1 MALQKTLERA
11 IPPAMTRYCR
21 VAAFERHALTIVCD
35 NGAVAAKLRQ
45 LSTEIAAQFQARGH
59 EVTVI
64 QVQVQVNLPQPR
76 ATHRPHPLSQTG
88 QQQLAQ
94 FAASLPDSPLRNAL
108 ERLRKKG

>member
-1 MALQKTLERA
+1 MALQKVLEQA

-21 VAAFERHALTIVCD
+21 VAAFERHTLTVVCD

-64 QVQVQVNLPQPR
+64 QVQVQVNLPRQS
-76 ATHRPHPLSQTG
+76 ASHQPHPLSLAG
-88 QQQLAQ
+88 KEQLAQ
-94 FAASLPDSPLRNAL
+94 FTATLPDSPLRNAL